1 MNILTPE
8 QQIELLKQELK
19 YTNYSDGTFNW
30 VSSYNNKF
38 QSLAVSCKF
47 YNEEELSYFITY
59 TIRSLV
65 EGIHKINAKNVSIV
79 EEEYLFLDKRDHLFA
94 LTGILKISFE

>member
-8 QQIELLKQELK
+8 QQIELLKQELQ
-19 YTNYSDGTFNW
+19 YTDYSDCTFSW

-47 YNEEELSYFITY
+47 YNKEELSYLITY
-59 TIRSLV
+59 IIRSLV
-65 EGIHKINAKNVSIV
+65 EGINEINAKSISIV
-79 EEEYLFLDKRDHLFA
+79 EEEYLFLDKKDHLFA
-94 LTGILKISFE
+94 LTGVLKVSFD